1 LAGAAGAVLATLA
14 VPAVFEELVV
24 LAGFVVLFVFFLVLF
39 GLAVLLA
46 VLVVCPG
53 VAAGAG
59 AGVCAANDIVANAR
73 AMANSVF
80 FIFFSPLRASS
91 PAYNLILRQVRKIHD
106 SLGRLLETPHPG
118 W

>member
-1 LAGAAGAVLATLA
+1 MAD
-14 VPAVFEELVV
+14 F
-24 LAGFVVLFVFFLVLF
+24 FVVFVLLVFVLF

-46 VLVVCPG
+46 VLVVGAG

-59 AGVCAANDIVANAR
+59 AGVCAANDRVANAR

-80 FIFFSPLRASS
+80 FIFSPLRASS
-91 PAYNLILRQVRKIHD
+91 PAYKSILEQVRKKHD
-106 SLGRLLETPHPG
+106 SRGRLFQAPNPG